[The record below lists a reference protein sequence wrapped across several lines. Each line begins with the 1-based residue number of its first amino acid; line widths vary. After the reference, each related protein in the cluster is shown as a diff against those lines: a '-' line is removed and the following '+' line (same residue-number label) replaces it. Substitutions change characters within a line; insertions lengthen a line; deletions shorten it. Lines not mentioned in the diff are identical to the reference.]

1 MSDDFENELRASRA
15 LRAFEADP
23 EMNIFSEE
31 FITNEANQIFGN
43 NEEEN
48 K

>member
-23 EMNIFSEE
+23 EINIFSEE
-31 FITNEANQIFGN
+31 YITNEAKTIFRT
-43 NEEEN
+43 NEGE
-48 K
+48 